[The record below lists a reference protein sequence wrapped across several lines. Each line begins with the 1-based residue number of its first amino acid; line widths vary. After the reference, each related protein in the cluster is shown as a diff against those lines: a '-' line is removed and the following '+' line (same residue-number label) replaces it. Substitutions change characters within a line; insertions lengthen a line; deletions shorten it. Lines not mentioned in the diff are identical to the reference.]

1 MSFYKIEQFEWC
13 VPVPSHIRWLA
24 RVQAVMLRNDV
35 KWETMQWKYDCID
48 VTCYLGSRLR
58 SEYCITLFEYYSL
71 DLGQERTRR
80 KSKKLFCI
88 GNTKTLSIKFM
99 DATNGRRKYC
109 FRFCQCISVSTVTRT
124 LVGRTDFSPRA
135 EAGNFISRVEQLDF
149 WRQGRILKMA
159 APKSKYE
166 CKNKENIFN
175 LRFLA

>member
-1 MSFYKIEQFEWC
+1 
-13 VPVPSHIRWLA
+13 
-24 RVQAVMLRNDV
+24 
-35 KWETMQWKYDCID
+35 
-48 VTCYLGSRLR
+48 
-58 SEYCITLFEYYSL
+58 
-71 DLGQERTRR
+71 
-80 KSKKLFCI
+80 
-88 GNTKTLSIKFM
+88 M

-175 LRFLA
+175 LRFYLNNLKVIGRIKYYFQLKYLLCRPFCFPERPFCRVCWIIPPLPHHLPHCSLITCQIGSGIHPAS